1 MIVFS
6 RLDFDPRHDGAVI
19 APAVALHLGYVMFK
33 DAFGLYG
40 PISPWI
46 QSIALMLPPGSVLSL
61 RYANAIFIAITIFFM
76 ADLGRIA
83 PKNWNLTQRATVTAS
98 LAWLFLCDVYFG
110 TTMHPWSSVIAGLLS
125 MGGLYFIAV
134 SQNNSIRRKKL
145 RTFIY
150 GAISGLLFGL
160 LPFVKINI
168 GLASIFALLVAFII
182 STLFKRSLLFNTYAS
197 VFFGILISTSI
208 VIIQLVTLKT
218 FGKFLDQ
225 SVLFPLSQ
233 SSMQIEGWR
242 TWENLTRMF
251 LQQILFSLLLVL
263 VAIVSRSESRFSN
276 RRFSLAT
283 ISIASGLVIV
293 LGEWVLAIAHFRARE
308 PETQFQIYKIF
319 PYLNEKFLSFF
330 MVSSV
335 LALFSLF
342 IWSLIKIGGMF
353 RRSNYTSTFLVYIF
367 YILMSGIGLGLLIQ
381 IVPTWDTRH
390 VWWGLPVGLVLL
402 FSAMEKFCEIRK
414 ISLITLLLP
423 LAVVAAMAS
432 VSGFENLNK
441 PRELMT
447 EIPFAYGMHLPVAQ
461 KLVLRDD
468 AQFLKD
474 NLGLEN
480 KAIFLVWH
488 GYLSVINGKYQ
499 SSDLYFTVPEA
510 AGPKLAD
517 RVGDGDPIVVEDA
530 VYSDALDAEILDLGY
545 GQCANTAN
553 YHLRIYKK
561 NC

>member
-1 MIVFS
+1 
-6 RLDFDPRHDGAVI
+6 
-19 APAVALHLGYVMFK
+19 
-33 DAFGLYG
+33 
-40 PISPWI
+40 
-46 QSIALMLPPGSVLSL
+46 
-61 RYANAIFIAITIFFM
+61 
-76 ADLGRIA
+76 
-83 PKNWNLTQRATVTAS
+83 
-98 LAWLFLCDVYFG
+98 
-110 TTMHPWSSVIAGLLS
+110 
-125 MGGLYFIAV
+125 
-134 SQNNSIRRKKL
+134 
-145 RTFIY
+145 
-150 GAISGLLFGL
+150 
-160 LPFVKINI
+160 
-168 GLASIFALLVAFII
+168 
-182 STLFKRSLLFNTYAS
+182 
-197 VFFGILISTSI
+197 
-208 VIIQLVTLKT
+208 
-218 FGKFLDQ
+218 
-225 SVLFPLSQ
+225 
-233 SSMQIEGWR
+233 
-242 TWENLTRMF
+242 
-251 LQQILFSLLLVL
+251 
-263 VAIVSRSESRFSN
+263 
-276 RRFSLAT
+276 
-283 ISIASGLVIV
+283 
-293 LGEWVLAIAHFRARE
+293 
-308 PETQFQIYKIF
+308 
-319 PYLNEKFLSFF
+319 
-330 MVSSV
+330 
-335 LALFSLF
+335 
-342 IWSLIKIGGMF
+342 
-353 RRSNYTSTFLVYIF
+353 
-367 YILMSGIGLGLLIQ
+367 MSGIGLGLLIQ